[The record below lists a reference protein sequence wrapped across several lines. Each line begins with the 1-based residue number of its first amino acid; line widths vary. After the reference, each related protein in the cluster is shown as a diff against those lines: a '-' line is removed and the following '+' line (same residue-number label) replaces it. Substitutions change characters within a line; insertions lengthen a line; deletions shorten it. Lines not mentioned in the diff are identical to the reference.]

1 MSKVLFFSIPL
12 QGHTN
17 PTLPLVKELVRRG
30 EEVTYYSLEP
40 LRSAIEQIGATF
52 RSYGAS
58 YEARMPVKATTR
70 PSVRLPE
77 RALTKSAAVT

>member
-1 MSKVLFFSIPL
+1 MSKVLFFSLPL

-17 PTLPLVKELVRRG
+17 PSLPLVKELVRRG

-40 LRSAIEQIGATF
+40 LRSAIEQTGATF

-58 YEARMPVKATTR
+58 YEALRRLTT
-70 PSVRLPE
+70 PST
-77 RALTKSAAVT
+77 A